1 MRLDSALALQAS
13 LLSGFGPKAGLSAQ
27 GAREGGA
34 ARRTADLASTP
45 PELAIGISRREGED
59 YQLAVRVQRRA
70 LLDSER
76 LKAILDA
83 ASGEADVRY
92 VGRVEKLQAGP
103 QSRHRPLAG
112 GISVGHHAIT
122 AGTLGCFVQSPEG
135 LAILSNNH
143 VLADENRAQRGESI
157 IQPGS
162 LDGGSLPGD
171 VVATL
176 GQYVPLQSGAVNRLD
191 AALAPLL
198 DGLAPDN
205 GAMLKGGTPYPTPIS
220 PEDALGLEVIK
231 LGRTTGH
238 TRGFVSAFNVNR
250 LGIAYDTAESMIFD
264 GQIEIEPLDSGTDF
278 SDGGDSGSL
287 ILTADERRPVGLL
300 FAGGD
305 QGGVDGGPVTYANP
319 IQEVLDALHATL
331 YI

>member
-1 MRLDSALALQAS
+1 VKLESAFELQTS
-13 LLSGFGPKAGLSAQ
+13 LLRGLAPGPGLAAQ
-27 GAREGGA
+27 SAREGGA
-34 ARRTADLASTP
+34 ARRIADIASTP

-59 YQLAVRVQRRA
+59 YQLALRVQRRA

-76 LKAILDA
+76 LKAIVEA

-92 VGRVEKLQAGP
+92 LGRVEKLQADPRGR
-103 QSRHRPLAG
+103 QRPLAG
-112 GISVGHHAIT
+112 GISIGHHAIT
-122 AGTLGCFVQSPEG
+122 AGTLGCFVQTQAG
-135 LAILSNNH
+135 VAILSNNH
-143 VLADENRAQRGESI
+143 VLADENRAQRGDSI

-171 VVATL
+171 AVATL
-176 GQYVPLQSGAVNRLD
+176 GEYVPLRSGAVNRLD

-198 DGLAPDN
+198 DPVARQHA
-205 GAMLKGGTPYPTPIS
+205 AMLDGTTPQATPVS
-220 PEDALGLEVIK
+220 PQDALGQEVIK

-250 LGIAYDTAESMIFD
+250 LGVAYDTAESIIFD
-264 GQIEIEPLDSGTDF
+264 GQIEIEALHPGADF
-278 SDGGDSGSL
+278 SLGGDSGSL

-319 IQEVLDALHATL
+319 IEEVLDALHATL

>member
-1 MRLDSALALQAS
+1 VKLESALELQAS
-13 LLSGFGPKAGLSAQ
+13 LLSGFGPKAGLAAQ
-27 GAREGGA
+27 SVQEGSA
-34 ARRTADLASTP
+34 ARRVADVASNP
-45 PELAIGISRREGED
+45 HELAIGISRRSGED

-70 LLDSER
+70 LLGSER
-76 LKAILDA
+76 LKAIVEA
-83 ASGEADVRY
+83 ASGEVDLRY
-92 VGRVEKLQAGP
+92 LGRVEKLQADTRG
-103 QSRHRPLAG
+103 RHRPLAG
-112 GISVGHHAIT
+112 GISIGHHAIT
-122 AGTLGCFVQSPEG
+122 AGTLGCFVQSPAG

-143 VLADENRAQRGESI
+143 VLADENRADPGDSI

-162 LDGGSLPGD
+162 LDGGGVPAD

-176 GQYVPLQSGAVNRLD
+176 GDYVPLETSSTNRLD

-198 DGLAPDN
+198 GGVAPPN
-205 GAMLKGGTPYPTPIS
+205 GAMLDGGTFVPTPVA
-220 PEDALGLEVIK
+220 PEDALGLEVVK

-238 TRGFVSAFNVNR
+238 TYGFVSAFNVNQ
-250 LGIAYDTAESMIFD
+250 LGIAYDTGDMTFD
-264 GQIEIEPLDSGTDF
+264 GQIEIEPREPAGENF

-319 IQEVLDALHATL
+319 IAEVLAALHVTL